1 MRRVLAARAES
12 ADSEPM
18 PSPATHQALAG
29 ALPQLLRRG
38 GVRSLYQPIVE
49 LDSGLPVGYEA
60 LARGP
65 QGSPLESPRELFGAA
80 HALGLVAELDR
91 ACRSAAIEGALSA
104 RLQPPHALF
113 VNVEPGAVLGDDA
126 PLSHE
131 DDLLAGRLRVVVELT
146 ERALTDRPAEVLAA
160 VAWLRER
167 GCGIALDDVGVDERS
182 LALMPFLAPDVI
194 KLDMSLIQA
203 RGASPAAA
211 RVLNAVAAEAERS
224 GAVLL
229 AEGIE
234 TEEHL
239 ARARAVGAT
248 LGQGWLFGRPA
259 RLPAGVPAAAVDRL
273 PMRSHQPL
281 PPGTPFELI
290 ADLRRVRRGDK
301 RLLLALSRQ
310 LEAEASTLGAE
321 AVVLAAFQDVKFFT
335 PRSRERYEALART
348 AALVGAVGH
357 GLGEEPAAGVRGAG
371 LLADEP
377 LQGEWDVAVI
387 GPHFAGAFVARDLGD
402 SGADGDRRFDFFVTY
417 ERELVV
423 RAARALMTRIVP
435 AA

>member
-1 MRRVLAARAES
+1 
-12 ADSEPM
+12 M
-18 PSPATHQALAG
+18 PSPVAPPAVAG
-29 ALPQLLRRG
+29 TLPQLLRRG
-38 GVRSLYQPIVE
+38 GVRSLYQPIVD
-49 LDSGLPVGYEA
+49 LDSGMPVAYEA

-65 QGSPLESPRELFGAA
+65 RDSPLESPRALFGAA
-80 HALGLVAELDR
+80 HELGLVAELDR
-91 ACRSAAIEGALSA
+91 ACRSAAIEGALAA
-104 RLQPPHALF
+104 RLQPPQALF
-113 VNVEPGAVLGDDA
+113 VNVEPGAVLVDDA
-126 PLSHE
+126 PLSRE
-131 DDLLAGRLRVVVELT
+131 DALLAGRLRVVVELT

-167 GCGIALDDVGVDERS
+167 GCGIALDDVGIDERS

-234 TEEHL
+234 TEAHL

-248 LGQGWLFGRPA
+248 LGQGWLFGRPEP
-259 RLPAGVPAAAVDRL
+259 LPAVAPADAIDRL
-273 PMRSHQPL
+273 PMRSHEPL

-321 AVVLAAFQDVKFFT
+321 AVVLAAFQHVKFFT
-335 PRSRERYEALART
+335 PRSRERYEELART
-348 AALVGAVGH
+348 AALVGALGF
-357 GLGEEPAAGVRGAG
+357 GLGQEPAAGVRGAG
-371 LLADEP
+371 LRDDEA
-377 LQGEWDVAVI
+377 LFGEWDVAVI

-402 SGADGDRRFDFFVTY
+402 TGADGDRRFDFFVTY

-423 RAARALMTRIVP
+423 RAARALMARIVP
-435 AA
+435 AS

>member
-1 MRRVLAARAES
+1 MASVVTAPRIHSGSLA
-12 ADSEPM
+12 
-18 PSPATHQALAG
+18 QA
-29 ALPQLLRRG
+29 LRRG
-38 GVRSLYQPIVE
+38 QVRSLYQPIVE
-49 LDSGLPVGYEA
+49 LDTGLPVAYEA

-65 QGSPLESPRELFGAA
+65 EGSPMESPFALFAAA
-80 HALGLVAELDR
+80 HEQGLVAELDR
-91 ACRSAAIEGALSA
+91 ACRDAAVEGALA
-104 RLQPPHALF
+104 AGLAPPLALF
-113 VNVEPGAVLGDDA
+113 VNVEPAAVLSDDA

-131 DDLLAGRLRVVVELT
+131 ADLLAGRLRVVVEFT

-203 RGASPAAA
+203 RGATSSAA

-259 RLPAGVPAAAVDRL
+259 PLPAAPAPGSDRL
-273 PMRSHQPL
+273 PLRAHAPL
-281 PPGTPFELI
+281 PVGTPYELI
-290 ADLRRVRRGDK
+290 ADRRRVRRGDK
-301 RLLLALSRQ
+301 RLLLALSLQ
-310 LEAEASTLGAE
+310 LEAEANALGGE
-321 AVVLAAFQDVKFFT
+321 AVVLATFQNAGFFT
-335 PRSRERYEALART
+335 PRSRDRYVGLART
-348 AALVGAVGH
+348 AALVGALGF
-357 GLGEEPAAGVRGAG
+357 GLGEEPAPGVRGAG
-371 LLADEP
+371 LLEDEA
-377 LQGEWDVAVI
+377 LLGEWDVAVVS
-387 GPHFAGAFVARDLGD
+387 PHFAAAFVARDLGD
-402 SGADGDRRFDFFVTY
+402 TGEDGDRRFEFFVTY
-417 ERELVV
+417 ERELVLT
-423 RAARALMTRIVP
+423 AARALMARIVP
-435 AA
+435 ARER

>member
-1 MRRVLAARAES
+1 
-12 ADSEPM
+12 M
-18 PSPATHQALAG
+18 PSPAAPLTLPA

-38 GVRSLYQPIVE
+38 GVRSLYQPIVD
-49 LDSGLPVGYEA
+49 LDTGTPVAYEA

-65 QGSPLESPRELFGAA
+65 QGSPLESPGALFGAA
-80 HALGLVAELDR
+80 HALGIVDELDR
-91 ACRSAAIEGALSA
+91 ACRDAAITGALA
-104 RLQPPHALF
+104 AGLAPPLALF
-113 VNVEPGAVLGDDA
+113 VNVEPAAVLGDDA

-131 DDLLAGRLRVVVELT
+131 SELLAGNLRVIVELT

-248 LGQGWLFGRPA
+248 LGQGWLFGRPCPLPTGTPA
-259 RLPAGVPAAAVDRL
+259 PGPDGLPLRSHEPLPA
-273 PMRSHQPL
+273 
-281 PPGTPFELI
+281 GTPFELI
-290 ADLRRVRRGDK
+290 ADQRRVRRGDK

-310 LEAEASTLGAE
+310 LEAEAIALGGE
-321 AVVLAAFQDVKFFT
+321 AVVLAAFQHADFFT
-335 PRSRERYEALART
+335 PRSRERYETLARG
-348 AALVGAVGH
+348 AALVGALGF
-357 GLGEEPAAGVRGAG
+357 GLGEEPAPGVRGAG
-371 LLADEP
+371 LRRDEA
-377 LQGEWDVAVI
+377 LLREWDVAVV

-402 SGADGDRRFDFFVTY
+402 TGADSDRRFDFFVTY

-423 RAARALMTRIVP
+423 RAARALMARIVP
-435 AA
+435 AAGR